1 MSIKAKIETLLFVSS
16 KPLTVR
22 KLMQLAKEEYS
33 AVSAA
38 LAELMEEYNGK
49 RGMAIL
55 KNNDEYQMASAP
67 EHAGLAQLFYKDEL
81 AGELTR
87 PSLETLTIIA
97 YRGPLTKP
105 ELEEIR
111 GVNCSLILR
120 NLLIRGL
127 VQKEVDRA
135 LGLEVYSITMDFLQ
149 WLGVTSRQELPD
161 YARLSQDFRRVSG
174 EEGLLYVA

>member
-1 MSIKAKIETLLFVSS
+1 MSIKSKIETLLFVSS

-22 KLMQLAKEEYS
+22 KLMQLAKEERTM
-33 AVSAA
+33 VEAA
-38 LAELMEEYNGK
+38 LAELREEYNGT
-49 RGMAIL
+49 RGIAIF

-81 AGELTR
+81 TSELSR

-127 VQKEVDRA
+127 VQKEVDRTR
-135 LGLEVYSITMDFLQ
+135 GLEVYSITMDFLQ
-149 WLGVTSRQELPD
+149 WLGVASAKELPD
-161 YARLSQDFRRVSG
+161 YARLSQDFRRVSQ
-174 EEGLLYVA
+174 EQENFF